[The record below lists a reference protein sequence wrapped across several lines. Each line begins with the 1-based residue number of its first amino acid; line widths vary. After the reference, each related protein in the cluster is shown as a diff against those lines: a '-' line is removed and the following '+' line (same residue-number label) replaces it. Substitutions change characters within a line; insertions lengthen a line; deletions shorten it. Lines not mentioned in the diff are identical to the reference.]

1 MWNARPSPSLN
12 HGNPIYVSDDFTLRL
27 EYTDKASNNSST
39 NNTSNYFTFK
49 MVTSAHRYLQG
60 NPTFNLRV
68 GDCTDGWLKIRTEN
82 NCGTSANFFT
92 IPCEI
97 IVPYYN
103 ISFDDR
109 RGEITIRVVKPEVT
123 QKAGVTNRNLSI
135 SKVEVYT
142 GRGVKLFSD
151 TKKEKTYEMKID
163 TRTWTSGEYRI
174 VVSDNTY
181 TQERRVI
188 IE

>member
-1 MWNARPSPSLN
+1 M
-12 HGNPIYVSDDFTLRL
+12 
-27 EYTDKASNNSST
+27 
-39 NNTSNYFTFK
+39 
-49 MVTSAHRYLQG
+49 
-60 NPTFNLRV
+60 
-68 GDCTDGWLKIRTEN
+68 
-82 NCGTSANFFT
+82 
-92 IPCEI
+92 
-97 IVPYYN
+97 
-103 ISFDDR
+103 
-109 RGEITIRVVKPEVT
+109 VKPEVT

-151 TKKEKTYEMKID
+151 IKKEKTYEMKID

-174 VVSDNTY
+174 VISDNTY